1 MYKLIIFKLKKV
13 FVKLIGN
20 LNETGVRILNE
31 KNTLAFQRSSV
42 DTFLMSVNR
51 PLGDLI
57 YMKIWHDNSG
67 HGDKASWFLKHV
79 IVRDLQ
85 TKEKFYCS
93 CQKWMAIE
101 KDDGKL
107 ERELFVTDDESNEI
121 NCKNAILDLHLWL
134 SVFYKP
140 IFSPFT
146 RLDRVTC
153 CFVFHYLSMFL
164 SMLFYDR
171 TETTSN
177 DSNRI
182 NFVFFEVTFQ
192 QVKNFNIFHRD
203 LKNE

>member
-1 MYKLIIFKLKKV
+1 M
-13 FVKLIGN
+13 KLIGN
-20 LNETGVRILNE
+20 LNETGVRILNADN
-31 KNTLAFQRSSV
+31 KLAFQRSAV
-42 DTFLMSVNR
+42 DTFLMSVKR

-85 TKEKFYCS
+85 TKEKFYFS

-101 KDDGKL
+101 KGDGKL
-107 ERELFVTDDESNEI
+107 ERELFVSDDES
-121 NCKNAILDLHLWL
+121 KNNKDCENSMLNFHLWL

-140 IFSPFT
+140 ILSSFT

-164 SMLFYDR
+164 SILYYDT
-171 TETTSN
+171 TETKLN
-177 DSNRI
+177 DANRI
-182 NFVFFEVTFQ
+182 NFVFFEISFQ
-192 QVKNFNIFHRD
+192 QVNNLLLFLEI
-203 LKNE
+203 

>member
-1 MYKLIIFKLKKV
+1 MKI
-13 FVKLIGN
+13 IGN

-31 KNTLAFQRSSV
+31 ENTLAFQRSSV
-42 DTFLMSVNR
+42 DTFLMSVKR

-67 HGDKASWFLKHV
+67 HGYKASWFLKRV

-85 TKEKFYCS
+85 TKEKFYFS

-107 ERELFVTDDESNEI
+107 ERELFVTDDKWKNNKERE
-121 NCKNAILDLHLWL
+121 NAILDFHLWL

-140 IFSPFT
+140 ILSPFT

-164 SMLFYDR
+164 SMLYYDR

-192 QVKNFNIFHRD
+192 QVKNFNIFLRD
-203 LKNE
+203 FKNE

>member
-1 MYKLIIFKLKKV
+1 MKI
-13 FVKLIGN
+13 IGN

-31 KNTLAFQRSSV
+31 ENTLAFQRSSV
-42 DTFLMSVNR
+42 NTFLMSVKR

-67 HGDKASWFLKHV
+67 HGDKASWFLKRV

-85 TKEKFYCS
+85 TKEKFYFS

-107 ERELFVTDDESNEI
+107 ERELFVTDDESKNIDRDSE
-121 NCKNAILDLHLWL
+121 NAILDFHLWL

-140 IFSPFT
+140 ILSPFT

-153 CFVFHYLSMFL
+153 CFVFHYLSIFL
-164 SMLFYDR
+164 SMLYYDR
-171 TETTSN
+171 TELN

-182 NFVFFEVTFQ
+182 NFVFFEISFQ
-192 QVKNFNIFHRD
+192 QVNVSNIFLRSS
-203 LKNE
+203 KE

>member
-1 MYKLIIFKLKKV
+1 M
-13 FVKLIGN
+13 
-20 LNETGVRILNE
+20 NEE
-31 KNTLAFQRSSV
+31 NTLAFQRSSV

-107 ERELFVTDDESNEI
+107 ERELFVKDDKWI
-121 NCKNAILDLHLWL
+121 NNKERENAILDFHLWL

-140 IFSPFT
+140 ILSPFT

-182 NFVFFEVTFQ
+182 NFVFFEVLYILHSFAE
-192 QVKNFNIFHRD
+192 
-203 LKNE
+203 L

>member
-1 MYKLIIFKLKKV
+1 MKI
-13 FVKLIGN
+13 IGN

-31 KNTLAFQRSSV
+31 DNKFAFQRSSV
-42 DTFLMSVNR
+42 DTFLMSVKR

-67 HGDKASWFLKHV
+67 HGDKASWFLKRV

-85 TKEKFYCS
+85 TKEKFYFS

-107 ERELFVTDDESNEI
+107 ERELFFTDNESKNIDKDSE
-121 NCKNAILDLHLWL
+121 NAILDFHLWL

-140 IFSPFT
+140 ILSPFT

-164 SMLFYDR
+164 SMLYYDR
-171 TETTSN
+171 TELN
-177 DSNRI
+177 DSNQI
-182 NFVFFEVTFQ
+182 NFVFFDVTFQ
-192 QVKNFNIFHRD
+192 QVKNFNIFLRD
-203 LKNE
+203 LKN

>member
-1 MYKLIIFKLKKV
+1 MKI
-13 FVKLIGN
+13 IGN
-20 LNETGVRILNE
+20 LNETGVRILNDD
-31 KNTLAFQRSSV
+31 NNLAFQRSSV
-42 DTFLMSVNR
+42 DTFLMSVKR

-85 TKEKFYCS
+85 TKVKFLFP

-107 ERELFVTDDESNEI
+107 ERELFVTDDESKNIDKGSE
-121 NCKNAILDLHLWL
+121 NAILDLHLWL

-140 IFSPFT
+140 ILSPFT

-164 SMLFYDR
+164 SMLYYDR

-182 NFVFFEVTFQ
+182 NFVFFEISFQ
-192 QVKNFNIFHRD
+192 QVNNFQYFLRRF
-203 LKNE
+203 KE

>member
-1 MYKLIIFKLKKV
+1 MKI
-13 FVKLIGN
+13 IGN

-42 DTFLMSVNR
+42 DTFLMSVKR

-85 TKEKFYCS
+85 TKEKFYFS

-107 ERELFVTDDESNEI
+107 ERELFVTDDER
-121 NCKNAILDLHLWL
+121 KNIEKDSENAFLYFHLWL

-140 IFSPFT
+140 ILSPFT

-164 SMLFYDR
+164 SMLYYDR

-192 QVKNFNIFHRD
+192 QVKNFNIFLRD
-203 LKNE
+203 LKN

>member
-1 MYKLIIFKLKKV
+1 MKI
-13 FVKLIGN
+13 IGN

-31 KNTLAFQRSSV
+31 ENTLAFQRSSV

-57 YMKIWHDNSG
+57 YMKILHDNSG

-85 TKEKFYCS
+85 TKEKFYFS

-107 ERELFVTDDESNEI
+107 ERELFVTDDKWKNIDKDSE
-121 NCKNAILDLHLWL
+121 NAILDFHLWL

-140 IFSPFT
+140 ILSPFT

-153 CFVFHYLSMFL
+153 CFVFHYLSIFL
-164 SMLFYDR
+164 SMLYYDR

-192 QVKNFNIFHRD
+192 QVKNFNIFLRD
-203 LKNE
+203 LKN

>member
-1 MYKLIIFKLKKV
+1 MKV
-13 FVKLIGN
+13 FMKLIGN

-31 KNTLAFQRSSV
+31 DNKLAFQQSAV
-42 DTFLMSVNR
+42 NTFLMSVKR
-51 PLGDLI
+51 PLGELI

-85 TKEKFYCS
+85 TKEKFYFS

-101 KDDGKL
+101 KGDGKL
-107 ERELFVTDDESNEI
+107 ERELFVTDDES
-121 NCKNAILDLHLWL
+121 KNNKDSENSFLDFHLWL

-140 IFSPFT
+140 ILSSFT

-164 SMLFYDR
+164 SILYYDT
-171 TETTSN
+171 TETNSN
-177 DSNRI
+177 DANRI
-182 NFVFFEVTFQ
+182 NFVFFEISFR
-192 QVKNFNIFHRD
+192 QVNNLLLFLEI
-203 LKNE
+203 